1 MSDVVVPTSFYQR
14 GSMVTLGVGVCLS
27 LAVHLGVGLG
37 ASEYF
42 ASSAISKKHEDRAI
56 AMEPE
61 RTDRVESRD
70 ELRLGM
76 EESKVA
82 SINWLGVVENPEVG
96 DVPEAEVEQAEFTR
110 QIGDSEVTTSPE
122 PQVQVQPPEQPPEQ
136 PADLAAVLN
145 PVQEVVDEVQSEVVA
160 EPIEQALT
168 EQIELEVETKEAE
181 ALIEVQPEPVEKE
194 QVEQEVV
201 ESVDS
206 ETEATELAPT
216 KESSEEPVEVES
228 AETGQPADKPTAKPE
243 QAVEDSQEVT
253 PRVAGKA
260 GEQSEKESAA
270 SKIKRALR
278 VDGADLHK
286 PIVGKGIELT
296 TVEPRFPASVRFRE
310 LPRNPVLIIRFNGL
324 GRVIKVSFL
333 TEGRRV
339 YDTGVKGVDEPL
351 INAVYQWRAKG
362 KEIEALDAKDPESFL
377 EIPMRITFRK
387 ERELP

>member
-14 GSMVTLGVGVCLS
+14 GSAISLGVGVCLS

-56 AMEPE
+56 AIEPE
-61 RTDRVESRD
+61 RTDRVDPRE

-145 PVQEVVDEVQSEVVA
+145 PVQEVFDEVQAEVIT

-168 EQIELEVETKEAE
+168 EQIELEVETKESE
-181 ALIEVQPEPVEKE
+181 ALIEVQPEPVERE

-206 ETEATELAPT
+206 ETEATKPVPS
-216 KESSEEPVEVES
+216 KETSEEPVEIEPTES
-228 AETGQPADKPTAKPE
+228 VQPTAKPE

-270 SKIKRALR
+270 SMIKRAMR

-310 LPRNPVLIIRFNGL
+310 LPRNPVLIIRFDGR

-362 KEIEALDAKDPESFL
+362 KEIEALDAKDRESFL

>member
-14 GSMVTLGVGVCLS
+14 GSAITLGVGVCLS

-42 ASSAISKKHEDRAI
+42 ASSTISKKHDDRAI
-56 AMEPE
+56 AIEPE
-61 RTDRVESRD
+61 RTDRVESRE

-145 PVQEVVDEVQSEVVA
+145 PVQEVVDEVQAEVIT
-160 EPIEQALT
+160 EPIKQALT
-168 EQIELEVETKEAE
+168 EQIEIEVETKESE
-181 ALIEVQPEPVEKE
+181 ALIEVQPEPVERE

-206 ETEATELAPT
+206 ETEATKAVPSKELR
-216 KESSEEPVEVES
+216 EEPVEIES
-228 AETGQPADKPTAKPE
+228 KETLERETKPD
-243 QAVEDSQEVT
+243 QAVEDSQKVT

-270 SKIKRALR
+270 SKIKRAMR

-310 LPRNPVLIIRFNGL
+310 LPRNPVLIIRFDGR

-362 KEIEALDAKDPESFL
+362 KEIEALDAKNPESFL